1 MTTPTKDG
9 AVNVPGAAV
18 APKAPAPLPALEFE
32 VPLVNPSPSGL
43 YTATSWTEVT
53 GPSRFLGAGVRFR
66 THNYGG
72 EGAFGVWES
81 EWCVDPT
88 GQIKEGERPGFLDP
102 FAPITVWAY
111 DECDLTEQ
119 TRVDIVERVQQNLR
133 LLEQTAVERELAERL
148 LIEGGSA
155 GSSSIGL
162 YEPPYPEADGDKLY
176 APFNTEVTDKLYPTG
191 DDTIVDVPDIIAAV
205 SRIEA
210 EFAITNTVGFIH
222 AGAQWAAYAARYNLI
237 TRSGAALKTPMG
249 HTWVFGG
256 GYVKGLENVI
266 VGTSPTYGWRDQV
279 QVREWVDAPHNKRI
293 AVAERNVVIG
303 FEQAVSAARVLSWCG
318 C

>member
-1 MTTPTKDG
+1 MTTP
-9 AVNVPGAAV
+9 AVI
-18 APKAPAPLPALEFE
+18 PALEYE

-66 THNYGG
+66 AHNYGG
-72 EGAFGVWES
+72 ENAFGVWDAG
-81 EWCVDPT
+81 WCVDPD
-88 GQIKEGERPGFLDP
+88 GQLKEGDRPGFLDP
-102 FAPITVWAY
+102 FAPLTVWAY

-119 TRVDIVERVQQNLR
+119 SRTDILERVQQNLR

-148 LIEGGSA
+148 LIDAGSA
-155 GSSSIGL
+155 GVAGGSNL
-162 YEPPYPEADGDKLY
+162 YEPPVPEADGDKLY
-176 APFNTEVTDKLYPTG
+176 APFNTEVSDKLYPTG
-191 DDTIVDVPDIIAAV
+191 DSTITDVPDIIAAV

-210 EFAITNTVGFIH
+210 EFAMTNTTGFIH
-222 AGAQWAAYAARYNLI
+222 AGAQWAAYAARFNLL
-237 TRSGAALKTPMG
+237 TRSGAALKSPLG

-266 VGTSPTYGWRDQV
+266 VGTSQPYGWRDAV
-279 QVREWVDAPHNKRI
+279 QVRESIDMPHNLRV
-293 AVAERNVVIG
+293 AVAERSVVVG
-303 FEQAVSAARVLSWCG
+303 YEHCVGAARILSYGPC

>member
-18 APKAPAPLPALEFE
+18 APKAPAALPALEFE

-72 EGAFGVWES
+72 EQSVGVWQS
-81 EWCVDPT
+81 EWCVDPGDQLKT
-88 GQIKEGERPGFLDP
+88 GTRPDFLDP
-102 FAPITVWAY
+102 FAPVTIWAY
-111 DECDLTEQ
+111 DDCALDSA
-119 TRVDIVERVQQNLR
+119 TRTDILERVQQNLR

-148 LIEGGSA
+148 LIDAGTAGN
-155 GSSSIGL
+155 GSSL
-162 YEPPYPEADGDKLY
+162 YAPPVPEADGDKLY
-176 APFNTEVTDKLYPTG
+176 APFNTEVSDKLYPTG
-191 DDTIVDVPDIIAAV
+191 TDDIPDVPDIISAV
-205 SRIEA
+205 SRLEA
-210 EFAITNTVGFIH
+210 ELAITNTVGVIH

-256 GYVKGLENVI
+256 GYVKGLENVL
-266 VGTSPTYGWRDQV
+266 VASSPTYGYRDQV
-279 QVREWVDAPHNKRI
+279 QVRESLDTAHNRRI
-293 AVAERNVVIG
+293 AIAERSVVVG
-303 FEQAVSAARVLSWCG
+303 YEHCVAAARIQSYCAA

>member
-18 APKAPAPLPALEFE
+18 APKAPAALPALEFE

-66 THNYGG
+66 THNFPGDS
-72 EGAFGVWES
+72 AFGVWQS
-81 EWCVDPT
+81 EWCVDPD

-102 FAPITVWAY
+102 FAPITVWAF
-111 DECDLTEQ
+111 DECDLTAATQ
-119 TRVDIVERVQQNLR
+119 TDIVERVQQNLR

-176 APFNTEVTDKLYPTG
+176 APFNTPTSPKLYPTG

-210 EFAITNTVGFIH
+210 EFAITNTVGYIH

-256 GYVKGLENVI
+256 GYVNGLQNVV
-266 VGTSPTYGWRDQV
+266 VGTSALYGWRDQV
-279 QVREWVDAPHNKRI
+279 QVRESVDTAHNRRI
-293 AVAERNVVIG
+293 AIAERSVVIG
-303 FEQAVSAARVLSWCG
+303 FERAVSAARILSWCG

>member
-1 MTTPTKDG
+1 MTTP
-9 AVNVPGAAV
+9 AVI
-18 APKAPAPLPALEFE
+18 PALEYE

-72 EGAFGVWES
+72 ENAFGVWDA
-81 EWCVDPT
+81 EWCVDPS
-88 GQIKEGERPGFLDP
+88 GQLKTGERPGFLDP
-102 FAPITVWAY
+102 FAPLTVWAY
-111 DECDLTEQ
+111 DECDLTAQ
-119 TRVDIVERVQQNLR
+119 SHTDILERVQQNLR

-148 LIEGGSA
+148 LIDAGGAGVGAGGS
-155 GSSSIGL
+155 SL
-162 YEPPYPEADGDKLY
+162 YEPPFPEADGDKLY
-176 APFNTEVTDKLYPTG
+176 APFTTEVSDKLYPTG
-191 DDTIVDVPDIIAAV
+191 DGTILDVPDIIAAV

-210 EFAITNTVGFIH
+210 EFAMTNTIGYIH
-222 AGAQWAAYAARYNLI
+222 AGAQWAAYAARFNLI
-237 TRSGAALKTPMG
+237 TRSGAALKSPLG

-266 VGTSPTYGWRDQV
+266 VGTSPTYGWRDAV
-279 QVREWVDAPHNKRI
+279 QVRESIDTPHNKRI
-293 AVAERNVVIG
+293 AVAERNIVVG
-303 FEQAVSAARVLSWCG
+303 YEQCVGAARVLSYGPC